1 MEKKEHNMPYKD
13 HSKQKEFQRKW
24 VAKRRSD
31 HFKGKKCAN
40 CGKPI
45 TAKTAELDHKT
56 AKMNR
61 TGHKIWS
68 REKKD
73 RDKEIK
79 KTQILCTACHKKKTA
94 KQAADRAEDIF
105 LGDYSAINE
114 GIEKALGLR
123 ARLRL
128 VDALGKKK

>member
-1 MEKKEHNMPYKD
+1 MPYKNPG
-13 HSKQKEFQRKW
+13 KQREFQRKW

-31 HFKGKKCAN
+31 HFKGKHCAN
-40 CGKPI
+40 CGKAI
-45 TAKTAELDHKT
+45 TSKTAELDHKK

-73 RDKEIK
+73 RTKEIK

-94 KQAADRAEDIF
+94 RQAHARAEEDFTIGF
-105 LGDYSAINE
+105 SSFSDKHVDKL
-114 GIEKALGLR
+114 IEKIL
-123 ARLRL
+123 
-128 VDALGKKK
+128 KKKK

>member
-1 MEKKEHNMPYKD
+1 MEKVMPYKN
-13 HSKQKEFQRKW
+13 HEKQKEFQRKW

-31 HFKGKKCAN
+31 HFKGKKCAS
-40 CGKPI
+40 CGKAI
-45 TAKTAELDHKT
+45 TAKTAELDHKK

-73 RDKEIK
+73 RTKEIK

-94 KQAADRAEDIF
+94 RQAAARAEEVMPETLASVDKLIEYLVRRAKKGDIIVI
-105 LGDYSAINE
+105 D
-114 GIEKALGLR
+114 K
-123 ARLRL
+123 
-128 VDALGKKK
+128 